1 MKIKQV
7 SVFLEN
13 RPGHMANMLRALDAA
28 KVDIRALS
36 VADTADFGIARLIL
50 SDTEKG
56 LQALRETGFTAST
69 TEVLRADVPDEPGGL
84 LHEVIEPLAAAGI
97 NIEYLYAFVDQP
109 QGKAMVVAKVSDLER
124 AVEVLSR

>member
-97 NIEYLYAFVDQP
+97 NLEYLYAFVDQP

>member
-1 MKIKQV
+1 VKIKQV